1 MKLTWVKEKKGI
13 VLLIVLILL
22 FSSYARYKKISG
34 SLPYVGHPD
43 EEPLTKP
50 AVRILKTGDFN
61 PHAFF
66 WPSFPTYLTTGM
78 FVLGYV
84 NSVSHGEIKN
94 TKDIGG
100 VTYPYFSQW
109 RLVFPAKLF
118 FALISIIGML
128 LAGITAYKASSNKHA
143 LYLAPFL
150 LASSSLYFFHSAQYL
165 NVDIIG
171 VFFAILAVCYIILKL
186 DKDLFLPKSVITGIL
201 CGLAIA
207 SKYNYYFV
215 LLPSVLAIV
224 FFSKKQ
230 RVQKFLILILVTI
243 ITFIICVPYSVFD
256 FNTFLDGIGFN
267 IYHYK
272 IGHEGFVGAPGFP
285 QFIYYGKALIQE
297 FGYGFMV
304 LVLIGILWSLVSD
317 FKKGVVLISLPL
329 SLLLYMS
336 SIQVHFLRN
345 ILFIYLFVCIYC
357 SIGILF
363 FLRYLRSRIKKIPR
377 LLQAKI
383 SQFALPLLIVGGTIA
398 IFLPWQNII
407 ELYDLKPDSR
417 NLAVTWIEKNVP
429 QGEPIFI
436 PEELDLDSREL
447 EKEYQIN
454 FYDGLKLKGFF
465 PRSLPGAF
473 VLIPDY
479 GYDDR
484 RPNGKK
490 VSSRLNSSFRNIDKI
505 IEFGKQPVLVN
516 YFRAVP
522 KGNPKF
528 SIGKIQ

>member
-1 MKLTWVKEKKGI
+1 MKLTWVKEKNGI
-13 VLLIVLILL
+13 VLLVVLILL

-43 EEPLTKP
+43 EEALTKP

-66 WPSFPTYLTTGM
+66 WPALSTYLTAGM

-84 NSVSHGEIKN
+84 NSVSQGEIKN
-94 TKDIGG
+94 TKDLGR

-118 FALISIIGML
+118 FALLSIIGML
-128 LAGITAYKASSNKHA
+128 LAGITAYKVSSNEHA
-143 LYLAPFL
+143 LYLTPLL

-171 VFFAILAVCYIILKL
+171 AFIAILAVCYIILKL
-186 DKDLFLPKSVITGIL
+186 DRDLFLHKSVITGIF

-230 RVQKFLILILVTI
+230 KTQKFIILILVTI
-243 ITFIICVPYSVFD
+243 ITFIICVPYSIFD

-272 IGHEGFVGAPGFP
+272 IGHEGFVGTAGFP
-285 QFIYYGKALIQE
+285 QFIYYGNALIQE
-297 FGYGFMV
+297 FGYGFMA
-304 LVLIGILWSLVSD
+304 LVLLGILWSLLSD
-317 FKKGVVLISLPL
+317 FKKGIVLVSLPL
-329 SLLLYMS
+329 SLLLYMC
-336 SIQVHFLRN
+336 SIRVHFLRN
-345 ILFIYLFVCIYC
+345 ILIIYVFAGIYC
-357 SIGILF
+357 SFGILF
-363 FLRYLRSRIKKIPR
+363 LFRYLRSQIKKLPS
-377 LLQAKI
+377 LLHAKI
-383 SQFALPLLIVGGTIA
+383 SQIALPVLIVGGIIA
-398 IFLPWQNII
+398 IFLPWQKII
-407 ELYDLKPDSR
+407 DLYDLKQDSR
-417 NLAVTWIEKNVP
+417 NLAVTWIKETVP
-429 QGEPIFI
+429 QGETIFI

-454 FYDGLKLKGFF
+454 FYEGLKLKRSF

-479 GYDDR
+479 GYDER
-484 RPNGKK
+484 RPKGKK
-490 VSSRLNSSFRNIDKI
+490 LSSRLNSSFKNIDKI
-505 IEFGKQPVLVN
+505 IEFGKRPVLVN

-528 SIGKIQ
+528 FIGKIQ